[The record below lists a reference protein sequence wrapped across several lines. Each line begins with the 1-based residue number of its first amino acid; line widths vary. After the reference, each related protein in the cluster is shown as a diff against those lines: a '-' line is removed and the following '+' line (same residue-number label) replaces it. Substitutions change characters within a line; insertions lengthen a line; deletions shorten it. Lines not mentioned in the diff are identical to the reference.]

1 MKPFWSANS
10 IKDKQQSKLD
20 LLIISWGFLMAKIL
34 KNELQPEYQKINIL
48 LLSISVASKKLYVS
62 QNFT

>member
-1 MKPFWSANS
+1 
-10 IKDKQQSKLD
+10 
-20 LLIISWGFLMAKIL
+20 MAKIL